1 MYQIRNNVTP
11 PDSEDLVSI
20 EEMKGMLNIPPT
32 DTSKDQQLSFLIS
45 EVSVAMA
52 RAVNR
57 TFGYAKWH
65 ETFYDIGTPPS
76 PKPRL
81 FFREWPVKFADIE
94 TMTLN
99 GVDIKSDLTW
109 ELEEATGTLYV
120 PGGGGWAG
128 GDLDVVY
135 SAGYH
140 LPDDAPK
147 DLKFA
152 ADIATREAYWT
163 YQRGMLA
170 SGVRMLAHKGARIQ
184 FQQAAP
190 GGITSSSGLGVS
202 PQTWQSVQGV
212 LDHYFRHW
220 L

>member
-1 MYQIRNNVTP
+1 MYQILNNVTP
-11 PDSEDLVSI
+11 PDSIDLVSMD
-20 EEMKGMLNIPPT
+20 EMKMMLNILPS

-45 EVSVAMA
+45 AISAAMA

-65 ETFYDIGTPPS
+65 ETFYDISTPPN
-76 PKPRL
+76 PKARL
-81 FFREWPVKFADIE
+81 FFRQWPVKFADIE
-94 TMTLN
+94 TMTLD

-120 PGGGGWAG
+120 PGGGWDG
-128 GDLDVVY
+128 GDLDVIY

-140 LPDDAPK
+140 LPDESPK

-152 ADIATREAYWT
+152 ADIATREAYWV

-170 SGVRMLAHKGARIQ
+170 SGVRMLVHKGARIQ
-184 FQQAAP
+184 FQQAMP
-190 GGITSSSGLGVS
+190 GGITTSSGLGVT
-202 PQTWQSVQGV
+202 PQTWKSVEGI